1 MILRLTRNDFIL
13 DLAPNLG
20 GSVMRFSLGERDI
33 LRRAISDKDARD
45 TSAFPMVPF
54 SGRIANGV
62 FSTNDETVQL
72 PPNMPPEPHAIHGF
86 GWQTA
91 WNVEEQTADRTVLV
105 HEGGGDAWPWPYTAK
120 QVFQL
125 TDTGLHLAISVQNK
139 SKTHMPAGLGWH
151 PYFNRQDAK
160 LIADTT
166 HVWLSGDDMIP
177 SPPVSVPEEIDLRQP
192 RHVDELRLDYAFN
205 VGATVQTFEWPNL
218 KLVQTADPIFRN
230 LIVYVPKGEN
240 FFCVEPATHAP
251 DAVNSTLGND
261 VTGLKWLSKGETL
274 SGVIRLDVTPTS
286 L

>member
-1 MILRLTRNDFIL
+1 MTLRLTRGDFIL

-20 GSVMRFSLGERDI
+20 GSVTRFSLGEHDI

-45 TSAFPMVPF
+45 TSAFSMVPF
-54 SGRIANGV
+54 SGRIANGC

-91 WNVEEQTADRTVLV
+91 WDVKEQTSDSAVLV
-105 HEGGGDAWPWPYTAK
+105 HRGGKAWPWQYTAT

-125 TDTGLHLAISVQNK
+125 TATGLQLTLNLQNNSEK
-139 SKTHMPAGLGWH
+139 NMPAGLGWH
-151 PYFNRQDAK
+151 PYFNRQNAK
-160 LIADTT
+160 LTADTT

-177 SPPVSVPEEIDLRQP
+177 SPPVIVPEDMDLRQT
-192 RHVDELRLDYAFN
+192 RHVDELHLDYAFN

-218 KLVQTADPIFRN
+218 KLVQTADPIFQN

-251 DAVNSTLGND
+251 DAVNAALGDD
-261 VTGLKWLSKGETL
+261 VTGLKWLAKGETL
-274 SGVIRLDVTPTS
+274 RGTIMLDISPTS